1 MTFVFGIAGYF
12 VGEFV
17 IGGILY
23 AVFGKGDVNSASNK
37 VYGWVGKIAGVL
49 LGVLLVKNM

>member
-23 AVFGKGDVNSASNK
+23 AVFGKGDANAAPNK
-37 VYGWVGKIAGVL
+37 VYGWIGKVVGVL
-49 LGVLLVKNM
+49 LGVLIAKNM